1 MYCAHE
7 VLSVR
12 FISHSAR
19 HAGRDLDLLF
29 ASHIECPN
37 QARTQSPYPPT
48 AMALSL
54 LAAELFSIFVAC
66 ALYGIYIVTVGMA
79 ARVLLRTRSGRPGS
93 RLLVGAV
100 TLILFVNQ
108 TLDLGVGMDMLVRAF
123 VPHNG
128 PEGAERVFRD
138 TSSWQAFAKSFSV
151 ALQTLT
157 GDALLI
163 YRCWYIWSK
172 SWRIIGLPVLL
183 WLGSFSCQMAMLA
196 LLHTLGEEPVNSGRL
211 LPWGLAFWI
220 LTICTNVIATSL
232 IVWRIWGVEKQ
243 GREFRSAP
251 DGSSTDS
258 TLNNAMRRII
268 ESGMIYT
275 VASLLE
281 AIAYATQSY
290 LNYPGSS
297 LVCYSIG
304 INLNLIIIRG
314 SANQSAEGTQIH
326 FPHDSVEL
334 QFAGTQ
340 SMGPPHSMTSNDR
353 GKTEVFI
360 LSAHT
365 HGKDPKQVQEPPDNE
380 AQTSDQSWDYR

>member
-1 MYCAHE
+1 
-7 VLSVR
+7 
-12 FISHSAR
+12 
-19 HAGRDLDLLF
+19 
-29 ASHIECPN
+29 
-37 QARTQSPYPPT
+37 
-48 AMALSL
+48 MALSL

-66 ALYGIYIVTVGMA
+66 VLYGIYIVTLGMA
-79 ARVLLRTRSGRPGS
+79 ARVLLRTKSGRPGS
-93 RLLVGAV
+93 RLVVGAV
-100 TLILFVNQ
+100 SAILFVNQ

-123 VPHNG
+123 VSHNG

-172 SWRIIGLPVLL
+172 SWCIIGLPVLL
-183 WLGSFSCQMAMLA
+183 WLGSFSCQMAMLV
-196 LLHTLGEEPVNSGRL
+196 LLHTLGEEPVNSGDL

-220 LTICTNVIATSL
+220 LTICTNIIATVL

-243 GREFRSAP
+243 GRAFRSAP
-251 DGSSTDS
+251 DGSPPDS
-258 TLNNAMRRII
+258 TLNQAMRRII

-275 VASLLE
+275 AASILE
-281 AIAYATQSY
+281 AVAYATQSY

-314 SANQSAEGTQIH
+314 SANQSDNGTQIH
-326 FPHDSVEL
+326 FTRDSIGI
-334 QFAGTQ
+334 QFARTQ
-340 SMGPPHSMTSNDR
+340 SIGALQSTTSHVQ
-353 GKTEVFI
+353 GKPEVFI
-360 LSAHT
+360 LSAHI
-365 HGKDPKQVQEPPDNE
+365 HGKDLEQTPGPPDHE
-380 AQTSDQSWDYR
+380 AHSSG